1 MNTPRTD
8 KAELDWPHIVRELPF
23 AVVRAEHARQLEIE
37 LAAVTAQ
44 VSDMT
49 SALAACHEVLNL
61 LKDDEDWPVKHA
73 LQFEVEAAFK
83 LAQIELYGK

>member
-8 KAELDWPHIVRELPF
+8 TATFQVRSNTPIPDDVVYRSFAE
-23 AVVRAEHARQLEIE
+23 QLETE
-37 LAAVTAQ
+37 LAEVKSQ

-49 SALAACHEVLNL
+49 SALAACHEVLNS
-61 LKDDEDWPVKHA
+61 LKDDEDWPVKPA
-73 LQFEVEAAFK
+73 LQFEVEAAFN

>member
-8 KAELDWPHIVRELPF
+8 ALLNDPGNDPYETGWI
-23 AVVRAEHARQLEIE
+23 EHARKLETE
-37 LAAVTAQ
+37 LAEVKAQ

-49 SALAACHEVLNL
+49 SALAACHEVLNS
-61 LKDDEDWPVKHA
+61 LKDDEDWPVKPA

>member
-8 KAELDWPHIVRELPF
+8 AATFQVRSNTPIPDDVVYRSFAE
-23 AVVRAEHARQLEIE
+23 QLETE
-37 LAAVTAQ
+37 LAEVKSQ
-44 VSDMT
+44 VYDMT
-49 SALAACHEVLNL
+49 SALAACHEVLNS
-61 LKDDEDWPVKHA
+61 LKDDEDWPVKPA